1 MRDLELPIGTAF
13 DPVPEPMAYL
23 SENCITYCNPAFSRA
38 FPGLGPGSSLPEDWQ
53 ELTGSAA
60 GLLHRDGRDWTALT
74 WPFQGG
80 ILLRLAPVEEQP
92 LLPNHRLGLLS
103 PAHHPLSRG
112 GGPAEPVPAEQGQSP
127 SAPAGAEFGAGC
139 PDPGRAS
146 LRLHSL

>member
-38 FPGLGPGSSLPEDWQ
+38 FPELGPGSPLPEDWQ

-60 GLLHRDGRDWTALT
+60 ALLRGNGRDWTALT

-80 ILLRLAPVEEQP
+80 ILLRLTPVESQP

-103 PAHHPLSRG
+103 QKLRDHHPLSRG

-127 SAPAGAEFGAGC
+127 SAPAGAEFGAGR
-139 PDPGRAS
+139 PSRREAA
-146 LRLHSL
+146 L

>member
-1 MRDLELPIGTAF
+1 
-13 DPVPEPMAYL
+13 MAYL

-92 LLPNHRLGLLS
+92 LLPNHRCSIGT
-103 PAHHPLSRG
+103 G
-112 GGPAEPVPAEQGQSP
+112 GI
-127 SAPAGAEFGAGC
+127 
-139 PDPGRAS
+139 GR
-146 LRLHSL
+146 R